1 MIPHRIPWHART
13 APHDVAVVDETL
25 DRTLT
30 YAELAD
36 RIGRIAGYLR
46 GRGIGRGDRV
56 AVLARNGHHVLELQY
71 ACAALGAIFV
81 SLNWRL
87 SIVELRSAVD
97 DCRPSLLVH
106 EPSLAHEL
114 GIPAFV
120 LDAGWELAVREAAAV
135 AWGDVDDADPW
146 CIVYT
151 SGTTGTPKGVVI
163 SHSSARATMLSVV
176 VASRIT
182 AETVLLT
189 VLPYGGVNLFTN
201 PTLFMG
207 GTVVLLRDFEPA
219 RALAILLERDITH
232 VCGVPAIFK
241 FMQALPA
248 WSSKRFDGLRI
259 MIGGAPVTDGL
270 IQAWMDRGARPRTVY
285 GISEAGAAVLMVPD
299 GEAESHLG
307 TVGQPAHACSYSHP
321 RQGGRGGACGNGGPA
336 LHRRTERDTR
346 LLGKSRPHDA
356 IDRELLACSTT
367 AEARSGTRSSSSGT
381 ATSCRPMACV
391 PSHVTALP
399 VTRSRATSPG
409 STLSCATR
417 LARF

>member
-1 MIPHRIPWHART
+1 MRRAR
-13 APHDVAVVDETL
+13 
-25 DRTLT
+25 
-30 YAELAD
+30 
-36 RIGRIAGYLR
+36 
-46 GRGIGRGDRV
+46 
-56 AVLARNGHHVLELQY
+56 
-71 ACAALGAIFV
+71 AIFV
-81 SLNWRL
+81 PLNWRL

-307 TVGQPAHACSYSHP
+307 TVGQPLMHVRIRILDKEGEEVPAGTVGQLFIAGPSETPGYWGSPDLTTRSIVNCWRARRP
-321 RQGGRGGACGNGGPA
+321 LGRGRARV
-336 LHRRTERDTR
+336 HRRPERPR
-346 LLGKSRPHDA
+346 AVGRWP
-356 IDRELLACSTT
+356 ACLRT
-367 AEARSGTRSSSSGT
+367 
-381 ATSCRPMACV
+381 
-391 PSHVTALP
+391 
-399 VTRSRATSPG
+399 
-409 STLSCATR
+409 
-417 LARF
+417 